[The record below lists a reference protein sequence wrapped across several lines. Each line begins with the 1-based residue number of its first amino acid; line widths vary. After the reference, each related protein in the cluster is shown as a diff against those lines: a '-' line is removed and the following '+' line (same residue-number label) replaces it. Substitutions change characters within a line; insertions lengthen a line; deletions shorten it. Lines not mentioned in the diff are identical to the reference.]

1 MNFWDKH
8 KTITCYYESLTK
20 SLCDKYNL
28 TQMEYDTLVFL
39 YQNPNYKTAA
49 DIVKVRKSTKS
60 HVSTSLKNL
69 EKKGLIEKIQSEENK
84 KCIEIFILDKAKE
97 ILNEG
102 ISAQKKFMAN
112 MFKGISEDE
121 IIIFKKVF
129 KKICDNADD
138 CLRD

>member
-28 TQMEYDTLVFL
+28 AQMEYDTLMFL

-84 KCIEIFILDKAKE
+84 KCIEIFLLDKAK
-97 ILNEG
+97 
-102 ISAQKKFMAN
+102 
-112 MFKGISEDE
+112 
-121 IIIFKKVF
+121 
-129 KKICDNADD
+129 
-138 CLRD
+138 